1 MSTATSIRATTQSSD
16 PVGLIVTLL
25 VRFPEIATILT
36 HPAQGT
42 LELSFVLTGKI
53 ETEAKRAVRELIVEH
68 VRSLL
73 DVCGEAPEFLDVMW
87 EPSEQMTFLR
97 ILRDARTMTRE
108 EMVMLTSL
116 LADHLGPVLL
126 KSPPAD
132 DAFEEDPTAQDEWV
146 EYALD
151 MLRDPAQQK
160 SLVGFR
166 EEKRVFVYFL
176 SSRKGKKAKAR
187 ARS

>member
-1 MSTATSIRATTQSSD
+1 MSAATSIRAMTESTD

-25 VRFPEIATILT
+25 VRFPEIATILS

-42 LELSFVLTGKI
+42 LELSFVLAAPI
-53 ETEAKRAVRELIVEH
+53 ETQAKREVRELIVEH

-73 DVCGEAPEFLDVMW
+73 SVGGEAPEFLDVTW
-87 EPSEQMTFLR
+87 EPSERVTFLR
-97 ILRDARTMTRE
+97 VLRDARTVTRE
-108 EMVMLTSL
+108 ELVLLTSL
-116 LADHLGPVLL
+116 LADHFGPTLM

-132 DAFEEDPTAQDEWV
+132 ESFDEDPTAQDEWV

-151 MLRDPAQQK
+151 MLRDPSQQK